1 MTIQDIHTTYACII
15 DQLDQASMKG
25 ALDALTHLIVATGK
39 QQFLGQADELQSTYR
54 YMLHYYVEGFDDPQ
68 RSNIRDDIRRRAYEL
83 ADAVR
88 HEALGDISPTYY
100 YALRRVARYQ
110 SSDIPTILQEVTL
123 CDAVGEREQHELT
136 AVRLFD
142 QVYTTGFL
150 NPQATDALSE
160 ALRNPSYPA
169 DVKTLIISALLLA
182 LQASFDRN
190 KVRLLFDAAA
200 LTDAISLQALVALCL
215 TLDAYSTRLA
225 LYPEIHDRLEALAET
240 PNFRRRLCTVIIRFI
255 LTRETEKVA
264 HRMQNDIIPEIMKF
278 TTRGGKV
285 SARDFLNEIAGEEM
299 NPEWMERMMSSSD
312 KLSGW
317 MREYSEMQE
326 EGIDLLH
333 SAFGSLKRFPF
344 FQELSNWFLPFTPQ
358 HTTFRGLPIEDGL
371 KELMRTTPFMC
382 DSDKY
387 SLCISML
394 YMPEQQ
400 RHILREQLQG
410 DVTQLREQEAAE
422 LNHAAKLEERSIGLY
437 IRNLYRFYKLHPS
450 RTDFSD
456 IFNRPLDFHRLSI
469 LRPYLSDAEMLLHIA
484 EVYLRKGYPD
494 DARPIYQELIE
505 RGEGDSEM
513 LHQKLGYCLQM
524 AGDIAGAL
532 REYLRA
538 EMINP
543 DSKWLLRRIA
553 TCYRALKQPA
563 EAVKFL
569 LRHDRLEPDNLS
581 VLLHIGH
588 CYLEQQQYDEA
599 LKYYFKVEYLDPSN
613 TKARRGVAWCS
624 FVVGKYDQARTVY
637 RKLIADHPQPEDY
650 LNAGHTEWAM
660 RNIKGAVAHY
670 QQAIAG
676 EDFQTFTT
684 HFDADR
690 PALLRAGITPD
701 EVAMMLD
708 ELRYAT
714 TE

>member
-1 MTIQDIHTTYACII
+1 
-15 DQLDQASMKG
+15 
-25 ALDALTHLIVATGK
+25 
-39 QQFLGQADELQSTYR
+39 
-54 YMLHYYVEGFDDPQ
+54 
-68 RSNIRDDIRRRAYEL
+68 
-83 ADAVR
+83 
-88 HEALGDISPTYY
+88 
-100 YALRRVARYQ
+100 
-110 SSDIPTILQEVTL
+110 
-123 CDAVGEREQHELT
+123 
-136 AVRLFD
+136 
-142 QVYTTGFL
+142 
-150 NPQATDALSE
+150 
-160 ALRNPSYPA
+160 
-169 DVKTLIISALLLA
+169 
-182 LQASFDRN
+182 
-190 KVRLLFDAAA
+190 
-200 LTDAISLQALVALCL
+200 
-215 TLDAYSTRLA
+215 
-225 LYPEIHDRLEALAET
+225 
-240 PNFRRRLCTVIIRFI
+240 
-255 LTRETEKVA
+255 
-264 HRMQNDIIPEIMKF
+264 
-278 TTRGGKV
+278 
-285 SARDFLNEIAGEEM
+285 
-299 NPEWMERMMSSSD
+299 
-312 KLSGW
+312 
-317 MREYSEMQE
+317 
-326 EGIDLLH
+326 
-333 SAFGSLKRFPF
+333 
-344 FQELSNWFLPFTPQ
+344 
-358 HTTFRGLPIEDGL
+358 
-371 KELMRTTPFMC
+371 
-382 DSDKY
+382 
-387 SLCISML
+387 
-394 YMPEQQ
+394 
-400 RHILREQLQG
+400 
-410 DVTQLREQEAAE
+410 
-422 LNHAAKLEERSIGLY
+422 
-437 IRNLYRFYKLHPS
+437 
-450 RTDFSD
+450 
-456 IFNRPLDFHRLSI
+456 
-469 LRPYLSDAEMLLHIA
+469 MLLHIA

-505 RGEGDSEM
+505 RGEGDNEM

-684 HFDADR
+684 HFNADR

-708 ELRYAT
+708 ELRYTT